1 MKQKSIKSQTTPIL
15 RQAPTAAEL
24 RPSRIAVIMAN
35 VKDFVLF
42 IVLALVIWFVVTIA
56 LSFVIGG

>member
-1 MKQKSIKSQTTPIL
+1 MKHKSIKSQTTPIL

-24 RPSRIAVIMAN
+24 RPSRIAVIMVN
-35 VKDFVLF
+35 VKDFVVF
-42 IVLALVIWFVVTIA
+42 IALALVIWFVITVV

>member
-15 RQAPTAAEL
+15 RQEPTTSEL
-24 RPSRIAVIMAN
+24 RSSRIAVIIAN

-42 IVLALVIWFVVTIA
+42 IAFALVIWFVVTIA